1 MKKVVKKY
9 LHFNV
14 VFVIIL
20 IVDIVVRKSGKCSHS
35 FALYLKFFIRGNC
48 MAYNKT
54 EQEVIKLLNPII
66 EAKNIDLWD
75 IEFKKEGP
83 SYVLRIFLDKDG
95 GIGIS
100 DCEEVS
106 RALSDV
112 LDEADPIPQEYMLEV
127 SSAGLDRAIKYDEH
141 FKKCAGKNVD
151 VKLFGSVDGVK
162 EFTAELIGHTE
173 ESVIF
178 KLDGEEKEFLKNKIS
193 SIRLTV
199 EF

>member
-1 MKKVVKKY
+1 
-9 LHFNV
+9 
-14 VFVIIL
+14 
-20 IVDIVVRKSGKCSHS
+20 
-35 FALYLKFFIRGNC
+35 

-54 EQEVIKLLNPII
+54 EQEVIELLNPII
-66 EAKNIDLWD
+66 EGKGIYLWD

-112 LDEADPIPQEYMLEV
+112 LDAADPIPQEYMLEV
-127 SSAGLDRAIKYDEH
+127 SSAGLDRAIKYDFH
-141 FKKCAGKNVD
+141 FDKCMGKNVD
-151 VKLFGSVDGVK
+151 VKLFAAIDGMK
-162 EFTAELIGHTE
+162 EFTAKLAGH
-173 ESVIF
+173 
-178 KLDGEEKEFLKNKIS
+178 DGENVKLETDGSEMSLPKNKIS

>member
-1 MKKVVKKY
+1 
-9 LHFNV
+9 
-14 VFVIIL
+14 
-20 IVDIVVRKSGKCSHS
+20 
-35 FALYLKFFIRGNC
+35 

-66 EAKNIDLWD
+66 EDREIYLWD

-95 GIGIS
+95 GIGIN

-106 RALSDV
+106 RALSDS
-112 LDEADPIPQEYMLEV
+112 LDAADPIPQEYMLEV
-127 SSAGLDRAIKYDEH
+127 SSAGLDRAIKYDFH
-141 FKKCAGKNVD
+141 FDKCMGKNVD
-151 VKLFGSVDGVK
+151 VKLFGTIDGLK
-162 EFTAELIGHTE
+162 EFTARLSGHNE
-173 ESVIF
+173 ENII
-178 KLDGEEKEFLKNKIS
+178 LEIDGKEKSFPKNKIS

>member
-1 MKKVVKKY
+1 
-9 LHFNV
+9 
-14 VFVIIL
+14 
-20 IVDIVVRKSGKCSHS
+20 
-35 FALYLKFFIRGNC
+35 

-54 EQEVIKLLNPII
+54 EQEVIELLNPII
-66 EAKNIDLWD
+66 EAKNIYLWD

-83 SYVLRIFLDKDG
+83 SYVLRVFLDKEG
-95 GIGIS
+95 GIGIN

-127 SSAGLDRAIKYDEH
+127 SSAGLDRAIKYDFH
-141 FKKCAGKNVD
+141 FDKCMGKNVD
-151 VKLFGSVDGVK
+151 VKLFALMDGLK
-162 EFTAELIGHTE
+162 EFTAKLTGHDSENVNLEINGNETA
-173 ESVIF
+173 F
-178 KLDGEEKEFLKNKIS
+178 PKNKIS

>member
-1 MKKVVKKY
+1 
-9 LHFNV
+9 
-14 VFVIIL
+14 
-20 IVDIVVRKSGKCSHS
+20 
-35 FALYLKFFIRGNC
+35 

-54 EQEVIKLLNPII
+54 EQEVIKLVNPII
-66 EAKNIDLWD
+66 ESKKIDLWD
-75 IEFKKEGP
+75 VEFKKEGP

-95 GIGIS
+95 GIGIN

-112 LDEADPIPQEYMLEV
+112 LDDADPIPQEYMLEV

-151 VKLFGSVDGVK
+151 VKLFAAIDGLK
-162 EFTAELIGHTE
+162 EITAKLIGHTE
-173 ESVIF
+173 ENVI
-178 KLDGEEKEFLKNKIS
+178 LEVDGNETEFPKNKIS

>member
-1 MKKVVKKY
+1 
-9 LHFNV
+9 
-14 VFVIIL
+14 
-20 IVDIVVRKSGKCSHS
+20 
-35 FALYLKFFIRGNC
+35 

-54 EQEVIKLLNPII
+54 EQEVIALLNPIM
-66 EAKNIDLWD
+66 EAKGVYLWD

-83 SYVLRIFLDKDG
+83 SYVLRIFLDKEG

-127 SSAGLDRAIKYDEH
+127 SSAGLDRAIKYDFH
-141 FKKCAGKNVD
+141 FDACMGKNVD
-151 VKLFGSVDGVK
+151 VKLFAAIDGLK
-162 EFTAELIGHTE
+162 EFTAKLTGHE
-173 ESVIF
+173 EENV
-178 KLDGEEKEFLKNKIS
+178 KLEIDGNEMAFPKNKIS

>member
-1 MKKVVKKY
+1 
-9 LHFNV
+9 
-14 VFVIIL
+14 
-20 IVDIVVRKSGKCSHS
+20 
-35 FALYLKFFIRGNC
+35 

-54 EQEVIKLLNPII
+54 EQEVITLLNPII
-66 EAKNIDLWD
+66 EGKGIYLWD

-106 RALSDV
+106 RALSDA
-112 LDEADPIPQEYMLEV
+112 LDAADPIPQEYMLEV
-127 SSAGLDRAIKYDEH
+127 SSAGLDRAIKYDFH
-141 FKKCAGKNVD
+141 FDKCMGKNVD
-151 VKLFGSVDGVK
+151 VKLFAAMDGQK
-162 EFTAELIGHTE
+162 EFTAKLIGH
-173 ESVIF
+173 
-178 KLDGEEKEFLKNKIS
+178 DGENVKLETDGSEMSLPKNKIS

>member
-1 MKKVVKKY
+1 
-9 LHFNV
+9 
-14 VFVIIL
+14 
-20 IVDIVVRKSGKCSHS
+20 
-35 FALYLKFFIRGNC
+35 

-66 EAKNIDLWD
+66 EDREIYLWD

-95 GIGIS
+95 GIGIN

-106 RALSDV
+106 RALSDS
-112 LDEADPIPQEYMLEV
+112 LDAADPIPQEYMLEV
-127 SSAGLDRAIKYDEH
+127 SSAGLDRAIKYDFH
-141 FKKCAGKNVD
+141 FDKCMGRNVD
-151 VKLFGSVDGVK
+151 VKLFGTIDGLK
-162 EFTAELIGHTE
+162 EFTAKLAGHDTE
-173 ESVIF
+173 NVI
-178 KLDGEEKEFLKNKIS
+178 LEIDGNEKTFPKNKIS

>member
-1 MKKVVKKY
+1 
-9 LHFNV
+9 
-14 VFVIIL
+14 
-20 IVDIVVRKSGKCSHS
+20 
-35 FALYLKFFIRGNC
+35 

-66 EAKNIDLWD
+66 EAYNIYLWD

-95 GIGIS
+95 GIGIN

-106 RALSDV
+106 RALSDI
-112 LDEADPIPQEYMLEV
+112 LDEADPISSEYMLEV
-127 SSAGLDRAIKYDEH
+127 SSAGLDRAIKYDFH
-141 FKKCAGKNVD
+141 FEKCMGKNVD
-151 VKLFGSVDGVK
+151 VKLFGAIDGVK
-162 EFTAELIGHTE
+162 EFTAKLAGYDTE
-173 ESVIF
+173 NVI
-178 KLDGEEKEFLKNKIS
+178 LEMDGNEKTFPINKIS

>member
-1 MKKVVKKY
+1 
-9 LHFNV
+9 
-14 VFVIIL
+14 
-20 IVDIVVRKSGKCSHS
+20 
-35 FALYLKFFIRGNC
+35 

-54 EQEVIKLLNPII
+54 EQEVIRLINPII
-66 EAKNIDLWD
+66 EAKNINLWD

-83 SYVLRIFLDKDG
+83 SYVLRVFLDKDS

-112 LDEADPIPQEYMLEV
+112 LDEADPISQEYMLEV
-127 SSAGLDRAIKYDEH
+127 SSAGLDRVIKYDEH
-141 FKKCAGKNVD
+141 FKKCSGKSVD
-151 VKLFGSVDGVK
+151 VKLFGAVDGLK
-162 EFTAELIGHTE
+162 EFSAKLIGHTGE
-173 ESVIF
+173 NVI
-178 KLDGEEKEFLKNKIS
+178 LEIDGNEMQFPKNKIS

>member
-1 MKKVVKKY
+1 
-9 LHFNV
+9 
-14 VFVIIL
+14 
-20 IVDIVVRKSGKCSHS
+20 
-35 FALYLKFFIRGNC
+35 

-54 EQEVIKLLNPII
+54 EQEIIKLIDPII
-66 EAKNIDLWD
+66 TAKSIDLWD

-127 SSAGLDRAIKYDEH
+127 SSAGLDRVIKYDEH
-141 FKKCAGKNVD
+141 FRKCSGKNVD
-151 VKLFGSVDGVK
+151 VKLFAAVDGLK
-162 EFTAELIGHTE
+162 EFTAKLVNHTE
-173 ESVIF
+173 ENVI
-178 KLDGEEKEFLKNKIS
+178 LEIDGNKAEFPKNKIS

>member
-1 MKKVVKKY
+1 
-9 LHFNV
+9 
-14 VFVIIL
+14 
-20 IVDIVVRKSGKCSHS
+20 
-35 FALYLKFFIRGNC
+35 

-54 EQEVIKLLNPII
+54 EQEVITLLNPII
-66 EAKNIDLWD
+66 EGKGIYLWD

-106 RALSDV
+106 RTLSDV
-112 LDEADPIPQEYMLEV
+112 LDAADPIPQEYMLEV
-127 SSAGLDRAIKYDEH
+127 SSAGLDRAIKYDFH
-141 FKKCAGKNVD
+141 FDKCMGKNVD
-151 VKLFGSVDGVK
+151 VKLFAAMDGMK
-162 EFTAELIGHTE
+162 EFTARLTGH
-173 ESVIF
+173 
-178 KLDGEEKEFLKNKIS
+178 DGENVKLETDGSEISLPKNKIS

>member
-1 MKKVVKKY
+1 
-9 LHFNV
+9 
-14 VFVIIL
+14 
-20 IVDIVVRKSGKCSHS
+20 
-35 FALYLKFFIRGNC
+35 

-54 EQEVIKLLNPII
+54 EQEVIKLINPII

-95 GIGIS
+95 GIGIN

-112 LDEADPIPQEYMLEV
+112 LDEHDPIPQEYMLEV
-127 SSAGLDRAIKYDEH
+127 SSAGLDRVIKYDEH
-141 FKKCAGKNVD
+141 FMKCLGKNVD
-151 VKLFGSVDGVK
+151 VKLFGTVDGLK
-162 EFTAELIGHTE
+162 EFSAKLVNHTQE
-173 ESVIF
+173 NVI
-178 KLDGEEKEFLKNKIS
+178 LEIDGNEKEFPKNKIS

>member
-1 MKKVVKKY
+1 
-9 LHFNV
+9 
-14 VFVIIL
+14 
-20 IVDIVVRKSGKCSHS
+20 
-35 FALYLKFFIRGNC
+35 

-54 EQEVIKLLNPII
+54 EQEVINLLTPII
-66 EAKNIDLWD
+66 EPMGIYLWD

-100 DCEEVS
+100 DCEDVS

-112 LDEADPIPQEYMLEV
+112 LDEHDPIPQEYMLEV
-127 SSAGLDRAIKYDEH
+127 SSAGLDRAIKYDAH
-141 FKKCAGKNVD
+141 FEKCKGKNVD
-151 VKLFGSVDGVK
+151 VKLFASVDGLK
-162 EFTAELIGHTE
+162 EFTAKLLGHAE
-173 ESVIF
+173 ENVI
-178 KLDGEEKEFLKNKIS
+178 LEIDGNEKAFPKNKIS

>member
-1 MKKVVKKY
+1 M
-9 LHFNV
+9 
-14 VFVIIL
+14 L
-20 IVDIVVRKSGKCSHS
+20 IVDIVVRKSGSCSHS
-35 FALYLKFFIRGNC
+35 FALYLKFLIRGNC

-54 EQEVIKLLNPII
+54 EQEVIKLINPII
-66 EAKNIDLWD
+66 KEKNIDLWD

-112 LDEADPIPQEYMLEV
+112 LDEKDPIPQEYMLEV
-127 SSAGLDRAIKYDEH
+127 SSAGLDRVIKYDEH
-141 FKKCAGKNVD
+141 FMKCLGKNVD
-151 VKLFGSVDGVK
+151 VKLFAAIDGLK
-162 EFTAELIGHTE
+162 EFSAKLVNHTQDY
-173 ESVIF
+173 VI
-178 KLDGEEKEFLKNKIS
+178 LEIDGNEMQFPKNKIS

>member
-1 MKKVVKKY
+1 
-9 LHFNV
+9 
-14 VFVIIL
+14 
-20 IVDIVVRKSGKCSHS
+20 
-35 FALYLKFFIRGNC
+35 

-54 EQEVIKLLNPII
+54 EQEVIKLINPII
-66 EAKNIDLWD
+66 KAKSIDLWD

-127 SSAGLDRAIKYDEH
+127 SSAGLDRVIKYDEH
-141 FKKCAGKNVD
+141 FLKCLGKNVD
-151 VKLFGSVDGVK
+151 VKLFAAIDGLK
-162 EFTAELIGHTE
+162 EFTAKLINHTE
-173 ESVIF
+173 ENVT
-178 KLDGEEKEFLKNKIS
+178 LEVDGNEKEFPKNKIS